1 MPSMLSVDLNC
12 DMGEG
17 YPNDAALMDYVS
29 SVNIAC
35 GFHAGDDATMRTT
48 VKAAIEK
55 GVAIGAHPSYP
66 DRENFGR
73 TAMSLAPDEIREIV
87 TEQIQIL
94 QAVCDA
100 DGGKLSHVKPH
111 GALYNHSAKDPAIAA
126 AIAQAVRDHDPKLIL
141 FGLSGSVSIGEAQT
155 IGLQTASEAFADR
168 TYRSD
173 GSLTPRSEANALII
187 DTVVAAEQAFR
198 MISNGC
204 VIAAGG
210 ELVAID
216 ADTICIHGD
225 GEHALDFAAAI
236 HKKLTENG
244 IRIKAFNG

>member
-210 ELVAID
+210 ELVAIE

>member
-73 TAMSLAPDEIREIV
+73 TAISLAPDEIREIV

-100 DGGKLSHVKPH
+100 DGGKLTHVKPH

-141 FGLSGSVSIGEAQT
+141 FGLSGSVSIGEAQK

>member
-1 MPSMLSVDLNC
+1 
-12 DMGEG
+12 
-17 YPNDAALMDYVS
+17 
-29 SVNIAC
+29 
-35 GFHAGDDATMRTT
+35 
-48 VKAAIEK
+48 
-55 GVAIGAHPSYP
+55 
-66 DRENFGR
+66 
-73 TAMSLAPDEIREIV
+73 MSLAPDEIREIV

-100 DGGKLSHVKPH
+100 DGGKLTHVKPH

-141 FGLSGSVSIGEAQT
+141 FGLSGSVSIGEAQK
-155 IGLQTASEAFADR
+155 IGLQTAAEAFADR

-210 ELVAID
+210 ELVAIE

-225 GEHALDFAAAI
+225 GEHALEFAAAI
-236 HKKLTENG
+236 NKKLTENG

>member
-1 MPSMLSVDLNC
+1 MLSVDLNC

-100 DGGKLSHVKPH
+100 DGGKLTHVKPH

-126 AIAQAVRDHDPKLIL
+126 AIARAVRDHDPKLIL
-141 FGLSGSVSIGEAQT
+141 FGLSGSVSIGEAQK

-210 ELVAID
+210 ELVAIE

-244 IRIKAFNG
+244 VRIKAFNG

>member
-55 GVAIGAHPSYP
+55 GAAIGAHPSYP

-100 DGGKLSHVKPH
+100 DGGKLTHVKPH

-141 FGLSGSVSIGEAQT
+141 FGLSGCVSIGEAQK
-155 IGLQTASEAFADR
+155 IGLQTAAEAFADR

-210 ELVAID
+210 ELVAIE

-225 GEHALDFAAAI
+225 GEHALEFAAAI
-236 HKKLTENG
+236 NKKLTENG